1 MCCDKNTLIVLPA
14 LTAAPFLAL
23 FGALPCFAASEPA
36 EPSRFDATAQE
47 QVSAFLQ
54 KQVSDL
60 IEPVLTDFPEDLFLT
75 RVAVKFYQQS
85 KNPRTVMATLQKGL
99 EHHPQDFGLNNTAAE
114 VAFNNGDYEN
124 AIRFGQKALAI
135 NPQNPAVH
143 EDLAEAML
151 FSGHYQQAVAC
162 LDTKIALLGGSERSD
177 WLLGKGHM
185 FLKNYDTA
193 KDCYERAYQN
203 NPGSAIIYYSNMAK
217 LYMRLK
223 QPDKAKEYMKRHR
236 EITAQIKSRD
246 LEEAKNKADRVILD
260 STDSEVL
267 VFSRAL
273 ARLCIRGR
281 TLYRDTQQPDRAQ
294 TLFSRSED
302 IFTEAITIAPEAG
315 ALYRE
320 YADMYLTTG
329 KKLSEALPLAQQ
341 AVGLEASAENYF
353 VLGRAYY
360 RNLDTEKA
368 LRALEQGLKLEPTN
382 RAMRQ
387 AYGAIMEKS
396 LQ

>member
-99 EHHPQDFGLNNTAAE
+99 EG
-114 VAFNNGDYEN
+114 
-124 AIRFGQKALAI
+124 FGQKALAI

-281 TLYRDTQQPDRAQ
+281 TLYRDTQQPDKAQ